1 MSLRRF
7 LRRNLE
13 DADLQRESESDLE
26 HETADNVTRGISREE
41 ARRRAQVKLGNPVRV
56 GEELWQGHALGFL
69 DHLIRDLRK
78 VFRTLSRAPGFTL
91 VAVLV
96 IALGIGAV
104 SSLPAVW
111 KCIQRRGSQSLI
123 AATRGRRASAPSS

>member
-56 GEELWQGHALGFL
+56 GEEFWQGHALGFL

-96 IALGIGAV
+96 IALASEPSV
-104 SSLPAVW
+104 PFP
-111 KCIQRRGSQSLI
+111 RFGSAFSDGE
-123 AATRGRRASAPSS
+123 ANR